1 MNQGIDQLVAQRM
14 GSAGGN
20 PQALQQQYKQ
30 SGDIVTLIAMQKMK
44 TDLERK
50 AQETHLQ
57 MQTTP
62 QTIAQQRE
70 QEVLGLTKQEVSQQL
85 QPGIQQ
91 MGQQMAQAQAPQGP
105 PQGIA
110 SVPRP
115 PMGMAAGGIVAFQG
129 GGSTSYPEESD
140 EEYMRAQFAEQAAR
154 SAEEGGGMHRP
165 SEAYPGTGGPLEAV
179 AQALGIPVSAV
190 QNMPKAKLRELMLMM
205 GSPQQGGSGQTTTRI
220 PQEPRR
226 IYGDELPV
234 MPPNGMAGGGVVAFK
249 EGDKV
254 PAPDG
259 VYEEIARAY
268 NISVSDAKTIP
279 PEKIRQMMTTIV
291 NPAQFEDF
299 LPAGETWARGEEFS
313 PTPGKVVPPQGI
325 SPEQGRINQYGD
337 IGASID
343 RATAPSDSA
352 KAAREDMS
360 RRMEQK
366 IQLPGSAMEAGQMI
380 GSGIDSLGKDWEKI
394 KALPGR
400 ALDPARGAVTDF
412 MEGMWGTTPP
422 PKSGPKP
429 GEEFPATPDLPPEP
443 DAKEAAIQGS
453 GIGAVAN
460 AQGTPSEQGTRRSD
474 LYKWL
479 GDKRNA
485 SAADAQARAEGNF
498 SKHTAGSRGI
508 AELLAR
514 REQQMQ
520 DAITKQQDPE
530 TLRRNKLKATLLG
543 MGSSNSQ
550 YASNA
555 FARGLAGS
563 MNEQSRQDKDQL
575 GGIATLNK
583 MAGDRMDKLRPLE
596 EGVFNAGQSAYD
608 TTNDNAYKNALT
620 EAQMSNADQVAIGQ
634 AEENR
639 LRALAADLTKQGMV
653 DGKTDTAI
661 RGAFGELEK
670 INNRVS
676 DKLAEDGEYIAANAE
691 MQRGIEEGGKSGQK
705 RIDKAVARIVDA
717 KRRVQ
722 EMEGYAPAVS
732 KIENWLKTL
741 YTRSGVPQPPESA
754 APLQGATMKQI
765 Q

>member
-1 MNQGIDQLVAQRM
+1 MNGGIDQLVAQRM

-50 AQETHLQ
+50 AQETQLQ

-91 MGQQMAQAQAPQGP
+91 MGQQMAQAQQAPQGP

-115 PMGMAAGGIVAFQG
+115 PMGMAAGGIVAFQ
-129 GGSTSYPEESD
+129 
-140 EEYMRAQFAEQAAR
+140 
-154 SAEEGGGMHRP
+154 EGGNIDPRAMLDGSSTRTW
-165 SEAYPGTGGPLEAV
+165 EAKIADALSKGAEIADIV
-179 AQALGIPVSAV
+179 ASLKGNPDGLRALA
-190 QNMPKAKLRELMLMM
+190 ELTS
-205 GSPQQGGSGQTTTRI
+205 GNDNTPADGSGMTTTRI
-220 PQEPRR
+220 PREPRR

-234 MPPNGMAGGGVVAFK
+234 VPPEEQGEMAANPLLGAMDIVPYGKIAESG
-249 EGDKV
+249 GDKV
-254 PAPDG
+254 SSAMDWVSEQLG
-259 VYEEIARAY
+259 GEYSNTKKAALEQASKIKAAEEKYGPVGRAGAG
-268 NISVSDAKTIP
+268 ILSLGSLAAGLGKDAAGRYLAGADK
-279 PEKIRQMMTTIV
+279 
-291 NPAQFEDF
+291 
-299 LPAGETWARGEEFS
+299 LP
-313 PTPGKVVPPQGI
+313 GI
-325 SPEQGRINQYGD
+325 SGD
-337 IGASID
+337 IGGALQSLAGVSQSTPEPD
-343 RATAPSDSA
+343 FRA
-352 KAAREDMS
+352 
-360 RRMEQK
+360 
-366 IQLPGSAMEAGQMI
+366 
-380 GSGIDSLGKDWEKI
+380 
-394 KALPGR
+394 
-400 ALDPARGAVTDF
+400 
-412 MEGMWGTTPP
+412 
-422 PKSGPKP
+422 
-429 GEEFPATPDLPPEP
+429 EFPATPDLPPEP
-443 DAKEAAIQGS
+443 DAKEAAIEGS

>member
-1 MNQGIDQLVAQRM
+1 MNQGIDQLLAQRI

-20 PQALQQQYKQ
+20 SQALQQQYTQ
-30 SGDIVTLIAMQKMK
+30 TGDIISLIAMQMMK
-44 TDLERK
+44 TNLEK
-50 AQETHLQ
+50 SAQDVRLK

-91 MGQQMAQAQAPQGP
+91 LGQQMAQAQPPRQGP

-259 VYEEIARAY
+259 TLEAVARAY
-268 NISVSDAKTIP
+268 NIPLLEVKNLSADKLRGLI
-279 PEKIRQMMTTIV
+279 QGM
-291 NPAQFEDF
+291 
-299 LPAGETWARGEEFS
+299 GEQA
-313 PTPGKVVPPQGI
+313 PGVPPQGV
-325 SPEQGRINQYGD
+325 SLEQGRINQYGD

-352 KAAREDMS
+352 KAAREDFD
-360 RRMEQK
+360 RKMEAEK
-366 IQLPGSAMEAGQMI
+366 VQLPGSAMEAGQMI
-380 GSGIDSLGKDWEKI
+380 GSGIDSLGEDWEKI

-400 ALDPARGAVTDF
+400 ALGPARGAVTDF

-429 GEEFPATPDLPPEP
+429 GDEFPATPDLPPEP
-443 DAKEAAIQGS
+443 DAKEAAIEGS

-460 AQGTPSEQGTRRSD
+460 AQGTGGGLSPEQDNMRAD
-474 LYKWL
+474 IYKKLREQWDVDAEARKAAAR
-479 GDKRNA
+479 GEY
-485 SAADAQARAEGNF
+485 SAD
-498 SKHTAGSRGI
+498 TAGSRGI

-563 MNEQSRQDKDQL
+563 MNEQSRQDTDKL

-596 EGVFNAGQSAYD
+596 EGVFNAGRSAYD
-608 TTNDNAYKNALT
+608 TANDNAYKATNTGAL
-620 EAQMSNADQVAIGQ
+620 MSNADQVAIGQ

-639 LRALAADLTKQGMV
+639 LRALVADLTKQGMI

-661 RGAFGELEK
+661 KGAFSELETIRK
-670 INNRVS
+670 RVS

-705 RIDKAVARIVDA
+705 RIDKAVERVVAA
-717 KRRVQ
+717 KIRVQ
-722 EMEGYAPAVS
+722 EMEGYAPAVL

>member
-259 VYEEIARAY
+259 TLEAVARAY
-268 NISVSDAKTIP
+268 NIPLLEVKNLSADKLRGLI
-279 PEKIRQMMTTIV
+279 QGM
-291 NPAQFEDF
+291 
-299 LPAGETWARGEEFS
+299 GEQA
-313 PTPGKVVPPQGI
+313 PGVPPQGV
-325 SPEQGRINQYGD
+325 SLEQGRINQYGD

-352 KAAREDMS
+352 KAAREDFD
-360 RRMEQK
+360 RKMEAEK
-366 IQLPGSAMEAGQMI
+366 VQLPGSATEAGQMI
-380 GSGIDSLGKDWEKI
+380 GSGIDSLGEDWEKI

-400 ALDPARGAVTDF
+400 ALGPARGAVTDF

-429 GEEFPATPDLPPEP
+429 GDEFPATPDLPPEP

-460 AQGTPSEQGTRRSD
+460 AQGTGGGLSPEQDNMRAD
-474 LYKWL
+474 IYKKLREQWDVDAEARKAAAR
-479 GDKRNA
+479 GEY
-485 SAADAQARAEGNF
+485 SAD
-498 SKHTAGSRGI
+498 TAGSRGI

-543 MGSSNSQ
+543 MGSSQSR
-550 YASNA
+550 YGSNA
-555 FARGLAGS
+555 FASGLAGS
-563 MNEQSRQDKDQL
+563 MNEQSRQDADQL

-583 MAGDRMDKLRPLE
+583 MAGDRMDKVRPLE
-596 EGVFNAGQSAYD
+596 EGVFNAGRSAYD
-608 TTNDNAYKNALT
+608 TANDNAYKATNTGAL
-620 EAQMSNADQVAIGQ
+620 MSNADQVAVGQ
-634 AEENR
+634 VEENR

-661 RGAFGELEK
+661 KGAFSELETIRK
-670 INNRVS
+670 RVS

-705 RIDKAVARIVDA
+705 RIDKAVERVVAA
-717 KRRVQ
+717 KIRVQ
-722 EMEGYAPAVS
+722 NIEGYGPAVTD
-732 KIENWLKTL
+732 IENWLKTL
-741 YTRSGVPQPPESA
+741 YARSGVPQRPESA